1 MFSLASSLL
10 CLGILPFY
18 SVKAEVLPAP
28 VRPIEPQEQAPEF
41 LRYFLER
48 RASNASDVDSN
59 SSASIVSL
67 VMSEKGRY
75 VLLFMFYYNVNHIPL
90 S

>member
-41 LRYFLER
+41 LRHFLER